1 MSDRTVRAR
10 IKTMKWIIEG
20 LEEDAEKHAKGQKAA
35 GTRVRKA
42 LQEIRAEAQV
52 ARVQILKEQKDP
64 DSIERRKSKGRRA
77 KARTK
82 ARARGAST
90 RLDLG
95 LSDKPRAKRSQGW
108 NALSEHLR
116 F

>member
-1 MSDRTVRAR
+1 MERSIQAR
-10 IKTMKWIIEG
+10 IRTLKFILDE
-20 LEEDAEKHAKGQKAA
+20 LEEDVVKHIRGQKAA
-35 GTRVRKA
+35 GTRIRKA
-42 LQEIRAEAQV
+42 LQEIRTEAQV

-64 DSIERRKSKGRRA
+64 DSIERRESKGRRA
-77 KARTK
+77 K

-95 LSDKPRAKRSQGW
+95 LSDKPRAKHGERCDSM
-108 NALSEHLR
+108 SKYLR